1 MDFNWKLTVSVKL
14 SIKCLDKCFDFWYE
28 KKVYSEK
35 SIWLWSIN
43 QSQSKTAEDDCV
55 LIGSSSACSWMGGN
69 NGDMTWVDNFRL
81 STYIFLSHYFVMQ
94 GVELLKTE
102 EQRSLADGQIAS
114 HEEPSWFILSL
125 VCFWPKFGKKL
136 WGRDR
141 LGTMAIEAALS

>member
-1 MDFNWKLTVSVKL
+1 MRNPS
-14 SIKCLDKCFDFWYE
+14 
-28 KKVYSEK
+28 
-35 SIWLWSIN
+35 
-43 QSQSKTAEDDCV
+43 DCGV
-55 LIGSSSACSWMGGN
+55 LINHNQKLLRMIVFLLVVPLPVPGWGN

-125 VCFWPKFGKKL
+125 VCF
-136 WGRDR
+136 
-141 LGTMAIEAALS
+141 